1 MKQSPA
7 VSARTSIRPLLK
19 MLVIIVAISAALLL
33 TDRFS
38 GRDNSTRK
46 RFSLIQYNDSPL
58 SELSG
63 QGIVDGLASLG
74 LVKGKDY
81 DLDVANAQG
90 DIATLNLMLD
100 EAVNDRPEILFIS
113 STPTLQ
119 AAVKK
124 ISALPVI
131 FTVVADPVLAGA
143 GSSFKDHLP
152 NITGISTLGDY
163 EGMIRWVKIILPHA
177 RLIGT
182 LFSPG
187 ESNSVKNMNV
197 LKISAEQAGL
207 ELIAVPVNS
216 SQEVTDA
223 AFSLASRRPDVIC
236 QIVDNLTSASAGSII
251 RIARDQ
257 KIPVFGFV
265 SDQSKAGAV
274 LVVSRD
280 YHQAGADA
288 ARLAKRVL
296 DGESPAKIP
305 FEFVSK
311 TDLLIN
317 PSAAAFFRIHFPKEI
332 FLQKDLIITK

>member
-1 MKQSPA
+1 MF
-7 VSARTSIRPLLK
+7 VLIVVISAGL
-19 MLVIIVAISAALLL
+19 LVIDRIS
-33 TDRFS
+33 DKSSGS
-38 GRDNSTRK
+38 GRK
-46 RFSLIQYNDSPL
+46 FALIQFNDSPL

-63 QGIVDGLASLG
+63 QGIIDGLTSLG
-74 LVKGKDY
+74 LVRGRDY
-81 DLDVANAQG
+81 DLDMENAQG

-100 EAVNDRPEILFIS
+100 EAVSNRPEILFIS

-124 ISALPVI
+124 ISSLPVI
-131 FTVVADPVLAGA
+131 FTVVADPLIAGA
-143 GSSFKDHLP
+143 GSSFENHLP
-152 NITGISTLGDY
+152 NVTGISTLGDY
-163 EGMIRWVKIILPHA
+163 EGMIRWVKIILPAA
-177 RLIGT
+177 REIGT

-187 ESNSVKNMNV
+187 ESNSVKNMNMLRNFAEKSG
-197 LKISAEQAGL
+197 LK
-207 ELIAVPVNS
+207 LIAVPVNS

-223 AFSLASRRPDVIC
+223 AFSLASRKPDVIC
-236 QIVDNLTSASAGSII
+236 QIVDNLTSASSGSII

-311 TDLLIN
+311 TNILIN
-317 PSAAAFFRIHFPKEI
+317 PSAAVYFKINFPKEI
-332 FLQKDLIITK
+332 YLQENLIITK

>member
-1 MKQSPA
+1 MKHSLVKRA
-7 VSARTSIRPLLK
+7 WASIWPLVK
-19 MLVIIVAISAALLL
+19 MLVIIIVISAALLL
-33 TDRFS
+33 TDKIS
-38 GRDNSTRK
+38 SMNNSARK
-46 RFSLIQYNDSPL
+46 RFSLIQFNDSPL

-63 QGIVDGLASLG
+63 QGIIDGLASLG
-74 LVKGKDY
+74 LIRGRDF
-81 DLDVANAQG
+81 DLDVSNAQG
-90 DIATLNLMLD
+90 DIAALNLMLD
-100 EAVNDRPEILFIS
+100 KAVSDRPEILFIS

-124 ISALPVI
+124 IRTLPVI
-131 FTVVADPVLAGA
+131 FTVVADPLVAGA
-143 GSSFKDHLP
+143 GSSFQDHLP
-152 NITGISTLGDY
+152 NFTGISTLGDY
-163 EGMIRWVKIILPHA
+163 EGMIRWVKIILPQA
-177 RLIGT
+177 RQIGT

-197 LKISAEQAGL
+197 LKNFAELAGIK
-207 ELIAVPVNS
+207 LITVPVNS

-223 AFSLASRRPDVIC
+223 VYSLAARRPDVIC

-274 LVVSRD
+274 IVVSRD

-311 TDLLIN
+311 TELLIN
-317 PSAAAFFRIHFPKEI
+317 PAAAAFFKINLPKDI
-332 FLQKDLIITK
+332 YLQKGIIITK